1 MRKSGFFYI
10 KLHGTFFHLS
20 KPNHPHSSSLR
31 RLCPQ
36 RSRALKAAAMVAIWS
51 SGVNFLPLPAHRLLL
66 LELGGCALFTL
77 WSPQVPAQPSAQGE

>member
-36 RSRALKAAAMVAIWS
+36 RSRALKAVAMVAIWS

-66 LELGGCALFTL
+66 LELGGCAL
-77 WSPQVPAQPSAQGE
+77 SISVVPPGPSTALCPG